1 MDGEKEIVSVDLDYG
16 DKVALLGQATSRM
29 EAMGLGPYDF
39 GELHLGF
46 AVPPGW
52 PVEHGC
58 EPTLAQLVVLARKLG
73 MRLVITGLRMEPMRV
88 MERDDGNT
96 E

>member
-1 MDGEKEIVSVDLDYG
+1 MDAENEIVSVDLDYG
-16 DKVALLGQATSRM
+16 DKVALLGASQQRM
-29 EAMGLGPYDF
+29 EAMGLRPEDF
-39 GELHLGF
+39 SSLHLGF

-58 EPTLAQLVVLARKLG
+58 EPTLAQLVVLTRKLG
-73 MRLVITGLRMEPMRV
+73 MRLVITGVRVEPMRL
-88 MERDDGNT
+88 MERDDGDT